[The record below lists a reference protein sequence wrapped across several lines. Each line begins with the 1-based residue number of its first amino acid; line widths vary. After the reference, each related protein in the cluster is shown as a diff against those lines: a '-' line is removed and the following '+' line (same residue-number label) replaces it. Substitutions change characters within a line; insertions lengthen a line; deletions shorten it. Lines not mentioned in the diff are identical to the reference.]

1 MRKNFFKILFLIVSL
16 GLAIR
21 GGEIVVQAGTSQQD
35 AMQEAR
41 DGLAMAPD
49 NLGLNE
55 TQFSYGDFSGFGS
68 SARNSAILQNS
79 SMHSTGTS
87 YDPLMAIRMTNY
99 INQEGAIW
107 SNVDNG
113 NYVNI
118 NNKQTLSCWL
128 YFGPS
133 QHIHSGDS
141 FGDGMAFV
149 LQNPANGISSFS
161 HNGTTIGT
169 GETLGV
175 WGMDT
180 DKSIDSI
187 QKIADTA
194 IQDSWALE
202 FDTNANKSKVS
213 NDDFDDESDITGQH
227 IAYGYPG
234 DASTYVKHSADFI
247 GSSNY
252 YSMNHSGVRNIT
264 TLHDGNW
271 HHLTV
276 SWDPTTFRITYK
288 YNDKNLDGSKSDTPL
303 ISTSDPVHATEFGG
317 KSAMTN
323 KLQWGFTA
331 TSGSAYEPNL
341 IALESIPSSVE
352 GTVTSDITDNTQ
364 NRTFSET
371 DTNRNVNSG
380 DSLSFN
386 YHLRFDS
393 GENKWLND
401 VAQITFPSNVTFKNG
416 DANQVL
422 GYVTYNDGS
431 DAKAEPIY
439 ASEIDQD
446 TGRLKHSIA
455 KDLYVSSDGTYRPS
469 EATITVNG
477 VANDVTST
485 TKVDSVSAHFDSDNL
500 ITDTDTPDFTIKK
513 AKAIGLTLDQ
523 SNLTVDNSHD
533 ANITGTVSY
542 VDGSTV
548 NNSDITV
555 HENLNGK
562 DKDLATSKL
571 DSSAASGKLNLNIPS
586 ADLTQTTNTLKVYVE
601 DADGNVST
609 TSTVVITK
617 KGSLSLKVDD
627 YSFGTINQATAS
639 MLIPR
644 KGDWNIVVNDG
655 RENGTTNPWHLSATT
670 SGLYNGDTAFNGNLV
685 FKNSSGSEQSL
696 TGSTGVN
703 IANGYKSAD
712 GNQVTNVGKSW
723 NDSDGILLKT
733 TGFNSAGQYTGKM
746 NWVLSERKLQEQV
759 SHLSKK

>member
-1 MRKNFFKILFLIVSL
+1 MAATGAVIGIDETR
-16 GLAIR
+16 
-21 GGEIVVQAGTSQQD
+21 VQAGTSQQD
-35 AMQEAR
+35 SMTETR
-41 DGLAMAPD
+41 EGLAKAPD

-55 TQFSYGDFSGFGS
+55 SQFLHGDFSGFGS
-68 SARNSAILQNS
+68 SAKNSAILQNS
-79 SMHSTGTS
+79 TMHSTGTS

-99 INQEGAIW
+99 TDQEGAIW

-149 LQNPANGISSFS
+149 LQNPANGVSSFS
-161 HNGTTIGT
+161 HNGTKIGT

-180 DKSIDSI
+180 DKSVTST
-187 QKIADTA
+187 QTIADTA

-202 FDTNANKSKVS
+202 FDTNDNKSGVL
-213 NDDFDDESDITGQH
+213 NDDFDAESDITGQH

-234 DASTYVKHSADFI
+234 DASTYVRHKADLV
-247 GSSNY
+247 GLSNY
-252 YSMNHSGVRNIT
+252 YSMNHSGVQNIT
-264 TLHDGNW
+264 TLHDDNW
-271 HHLTV
+271 HHLTI

-303 ISTSDPVHATEFGG
+303 VSTSDPVHATEFGG
-317 KSAMTN
+317 KNAMSN

-331 TSGSAYEPNL
+331 TSGAAYEPNL

-364 NRTFSET
+364 NKTFSET

-401 VAQITFPSNVTFKNG
+401 VAQITFPSNVTFTNG

-439 ASEIDQD
+439 ASEIDKE
-446 TGRLKHSIA
+446 TGRLKHGIA

-469 EATITVNG
+469 EATITING
-477 VANDVTST
+477 VANDVKSDTVV
-485 TKVDSVSAHFDSDNL
+485 KSVSAHFDSDNL
-500 ITDTDTPDFTIKK
+500 ITDADTPDFTIKK
-513 AKAIGLTLDQ
+513 AKAISLALDQ
-523 SNLTVDNSHD
+523 SNITVSNNKD
-533 ANITGTVSY
+533 ANITGKVSY
-542 VDGSTV
+542 GDGSTV
-548 NNSDITV
+548 NNSDVTV

-562 DKDLATSKL
+562 DLTTSTL
-571 DSSAASGKLNLNIPS
+571 DSSAASGTLNLNIPS
-586 ADLTQTTNTLKVYVE
+586 AELTQTTNVLKVYVE
-601 DADGNVST
+601 DSDGNVST
-609 TSTVVITK
+609 TSTVTITK

-627 YSFGTINQATAS
+627 YSFGTVNQAMAS

-655 RENGTTNPWHLSATT
+655 RENGTKTPWRLSTST
-670 SGLYNGDTAFNGNLV
+670 SGLYSGDTAFNGSLI
-685 FKNSSGSEQSL
+685 FKNSNGLELPITNDES
-696 TGSTGVN
+696 VN
-703 IANGYKSAD
+703 IADGYKSVD
-712 GNQVTNVGKSW
+712 GEQVTNIGKSW
-723 NDSDGILLKT
+723 NESDGIMLKSN
-733 TGFNSAGQYTGKM
+733 GFNSSGKYTGKM
-746 NWVLSERKLQEQV
+746 NWVLSESV
-759 SHLSKK
+759 